1 MIMTD
6 TWLQEFSNYNNIYN
20 INESGHQEISIFKP
34 LATKKIRLLVNNLYD
49 DVPLK
54 ITKLT
59 LLKENGKISIPVH
72 INGKNQFEIP
82 PHMTE
87 WTDWIDIDIQAND
100 YLTIDIYSPNK
111 TIHSLGSNLSE
122 SFTKIKNFT
131 GKNDGFFYGISAV
144 QAQVDKKPIKIAFFG
159 DSLTNQ
165 GFFSAPLSKELTYIN
180 RIVTANY
187 GISGNRLLRP
197 GSGTSQWVQSFGPAG
212 VDRFD
217 EMLED
222 FQPDIVI
229 FMEGVNDLLHPGAGS
244 PIDELPTSKE
254 LINGVQKLNQKCS
267 EKNIVFVPMTVTPFR
282 GNINNGI
289 YAWNPKKEVIR
300 QEFNKY
306 IMQSFPYAVDLAPFV
321 SDASQTRL
329 AYEFDSGDHIH
340 TSKCGGKKIA
350 RFIERNLIDKGLVEV
365 VKANRKA
372 M

>member
-1 MIMTD
+1 MIYTD
-6 TWLQEFSNYNNIYN
+6 TWLQDFSDYNNINN
-20 INESGHQEISIFKP
+20 INESGHQEITIFKP
-34 LATKKIRLLVNNLYD
+34 LATKKIRLRLNNLYD

-54 ITKLT
+54 FTKLAIHREGR
-59 LLKENGKISIPVH
+59 KSIDVHVDGKYT
-72 INGKNQFEIP
+72 FELA
-82 PHMTE
+82 PHSAK
-87 WTDWIDIDIQAND
+87 WTDWIDIDIKAND
-100 YLTIDIYSPNK
+100 YLTIDIHSPNK

-131 GKNDGFFYGISAV
+131 DRNDGFFFGVSAV
-144 QAQVDKKPIKIAFFG
+144 QAQVEKKPIKIAFFG

-187 GISGNRLLRP
+187 GISGNRLLHP
-197 GSGTSQWVQSFGPAG
+197 GSGKSQWVQSFGPAG

-217 EMLED
+217 EMLND

-244 PIDELPTSKE
+244 PIDELPTSQE
-254 LINGVQKLNQKCS
+254 LIDGINKLNQKCS
-267 EKNIVFVPMTVTPFR
+267 LNNIVFVPMTVTPFR

-306 IMQSFPYAVDLAPFV
+306 IVRSFPYAVDLAPFV

-340 TSKCGGKKIA
+340 TSKCGGRKIA
-350 RFIERNLIDKGLVEV
+350 QFIERNLIDKGLVEV
-365 VKANRKA
+365 IKANRQITE
-372 M
+372 

>member
-1 MIMTD
+1 MITTD
-6 TWLQEFSNYNNIYN
+6 TWLQEFSDYHNIYN
-20 INESGHQEISIFKP
+20 INESGHQEITIFKP
-34 LATKKIRLLVNNLYD
+34 LATKEIRLLINNLYD
-49 DVPLK
+49 NVPLK

-59 LLKENGKISIPVH
+59 LNKPGHKPMVVTVNGQS
-72 INGKNQFEIP
+72 NFEIAP
-82 PHMTE
+82 KTTQ
-87 WTDWIDIDIQAND
+87 WTDWLNIDIKAND
-100 YLTIDIYSPNK
+100 YLTINIYSPNK

-122 SFTKIKNFT
+122 SFTKVKNFSNR
-131 GKNDGFFYGISAV
+131 NDGFFFGISAV
-144 QAQVDKKPIKIAFFG
+144 QAQVQKKPIKIAFFG

-197 GSGTSQWVQSFGPAG
+197 GSGKSQWVQSFGPAG

-217 EMLED
+217 EMLMD

-244 PIDELPTSKE
+244 PISELPTSKE
-254 LINGVQKLNQKCS
+254 LIAGINELNLKCS
-267 EKNIVFVPMTVTPFR
+267 QNNIIFVPMTVTPFR

-306 IMQSFPYAVDLAPFV
+306 IIQSFPYAVDLAPFV

-350 RFIERNLIDKGLVEV
+350 RFIERNLIDKGLVAV
-365 VKANRKA
+365 VKANRQVI
-372 M
+372 